1 MCSEDRSSNRKN
13 RRTGIARP
21 SSWRSS
27 SHLPTPCRSRS
38 ANPVRE
44 CQFGV
49 AHSQRKSMMRR
60 PRPSQTRSRGWPKKT
75 RPSGLPRMTSRSTA
89 KPPVSEL
96 ESPKLKTTARL
107 PHVDSPGSA
116 AGEQRETHRS
126 QQAAAA
132 TEKPTP
138 MAWIITKTRRDGG
151 FVAVGMRERERER
164 ETNKGHHGGVDA
176 GLLPQDGDHLSRRRQ
191 RTRGSS
197 RTSCWG
203 PSEYCGAHR
212 GSLCTLFRTRQLWVK
227 RRDAWLRR
235 RTSEKLSGSR
245 CMCVGTATTGAS
257 PVGVQPWGQVTL
269 STVTHARHQGNAAS
283 GVRAL

>member
-107 PHVDSPGSA
+107 PHVDSAGSA

-164 ETNKGHHGGVDA
+164 ERPIRGIMVALMQGCCHKMEITCLAGGKEHGDPPVHPAGVHQSTVVPIEAHCVRCFGRGSCGLKGE
-176 GLLPQDGDHLSRRRQ
+176 
-191 RTRGSS
+191 TRGSD
-197 RTSCWG
+197 
-203 PSEYCGAHR
+203 
-212 GSLCTLFRTRQLWVK
+212 
-227 RRDAWLRR
+227 DARR
-235 RTSEKLSGSR
+235 RS
-245 CMCVGTATTGAS
+245 
-257 PVGVQPWGQVTL
+257 
-269 STVTHARHQGNAAS
+269 
-283 GVRAL
+283 